1 MKYCGTPP
9 VHLLF
14 GLRKSL
20 DMLFEEGLENAFRRH
35 ELLAGATQAAVERW
49 REAGALDF
57 NIPEPPERSPTVTAI
72 LLEEPHLSRLLDWCW
87 RSAT

>member
-20 DMLFEEGLENAFRRH
+20 DMLFEKAWKTPSVA
-35 ELLAGATQAAVERW
+35 ELLAGATQAAVGRW
-49 REAGALDF
+49 REAGA
-57 NIPEPPERSPTVTAI
+57 
-72 LLEEPHLSRLLDWCW
+72 SRLQYPRAIGTLADGD
-87 RSAT
+87 RDPP